1 MSFAKAVITSARA
14 TLADYFMAGK
24 HGLIIPP
31 ENATELKE
39 AIMSL
44 WNDPSRAK
52 TMGEAGRENVKTR
65 FTMEIFSRK
74 LAEIFYEVA
83 EKL

>member
-1 MSFAKAVITSARA
+1 
-14 TLADYFMAGK
+14 
-24 HGLIIPP
+24 
-31 ENATELKE
+31 
-39 AIMSL
+39 MSL